1 VSESLSTQC
10 IHNSIGS
17 TLSLLDISI
26 ISDTFQIGVQPVY
39 ITSTLFATFTKVPEP
54 SGDSREERAL
64 WKYIRRQLKD
74 ISHKRLFVMEA
85 YF

>member
-17 TLSLLDISI
+17 ALSLLDISI

-39 ITSTLFATFTKVPEP
+39 ITSALFATFTKVPQVIVGRKEL
-54 SGDSREERAL
+54 SENVSEDS
-64 WKYIRRQLKD
+64 
-74 ISHKRLFVMEA
+74 
-85 YF
+85 